1 MRPSPQ
7 PMSSTAA
14 PRSRRRSPYAASS
27 TEAGGRRMALPN
39 SMKRPTLIAGK
50 DSGPRVMS
58 YRRRVRVLVLG
69 GTGFIGP
76 DVVRDLVERGHEVTL
91 FHRGESEPEL
101 PPLRHIHGD
110 RERLGES
117 RDAFIALH
125 PEVVLDM
132 RPLVE
137 KDAET
142 VMCV

>member
-76 DVVRDLVERGHEVTL
+76 DVARELVQRGHDVTI
-91 FHRGESEPEL
+91 FHRGTSEPEL
-101 PPLRHIHGD
+101 PELRHLHGD
-110 RERLGES
+110 RERMDDS
-117 RDAFIALH
+117 RDAFLALR
-125 PEVVLDM
+125 PDVALDM

-142 VMCV
+142 VM